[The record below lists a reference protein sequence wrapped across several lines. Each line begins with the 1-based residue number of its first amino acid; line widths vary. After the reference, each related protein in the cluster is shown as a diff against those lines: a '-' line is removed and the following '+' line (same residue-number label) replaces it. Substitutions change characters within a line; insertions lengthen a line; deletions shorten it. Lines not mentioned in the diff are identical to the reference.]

1 MKRRLIVGTTAAIA
15 MTAVAI
21 AGTGSYV
28 SQSFAQSP
36 PSSGSVT
43 QNSPKELVDE
53 VWQIVE
59 RQYIDTT
66 FNGKDWRAVRQQY
79 LNRSYASQEEAFDIL
94 TAVERR

>member
-1 MKRRLIVGTTAAIA
+1 